1 MHEEAKEI
9 LLKMKEELIEEIAA
23 NIKVESDV
31 LKSEIGDTFD
41 LAVDE
46 RDREMTLLLCDRDQE
61 KLIAIEEVLKKI
73 KDGTYGICEEC
84 GKEIN
89 KARLKAM
96 PFAKL
101 CVSCKSR
108 IEKYEN
114 DKMRLYKP
122 DIYQKLADAKI
133 EDDE

>member
-23 NIKVESDV
+23 NMKVESDV